1 MNAVLPYHRGALLQK
16 GRGIGGIFSSL
27 FRTLLPIGKAIIKST
42 PAIVKNTAKGPIGRK
57 IRKSATK
64 VALNTA
70 TNLIE
75 SGDINKTFK
84 KSLEDS
90 KKEVSKALRSSKG
103 SRKRKLDKA
112 YHCKPNKYHFMK

>member
-1 MNAVLPYHRGALLQK
+1 MNVVLPYHRGVFLQK

-70 TNLIE
+70 KNLIE

-84 KSLEDS
+84 KKFRRF
-90 KKEVSKALRSSKG
+90 KKRSIKG
-103 SRKRKLDKA
+103 FKKLKRIQKK
-112 YHCKPNKYHFMK
+112 KIR